1 LHLRVP
7 DEGEEARALHADQ
20 WVGGSL
26 QEQDRAG
33 DVLKPRRDIGHRRL
47 DGFQVSR
54 RLGEV
59 QQ

>member
-1 LHLRVP
+1 MQLGVP
-7 DEGEEARALHADQ
+7 YEGEEARALHADQ

-33 DVLKPRRDIGHRRL
+33 DVLKPRRDIDHGRL
-47 DGFQVSR
+47 HGFQVSR